1 MRGLYVVRGSLAQ
14 RFGHPLPDHLERTK
28 GHDRTFGRPSR
39 VVLRL
44 ILPLAAP
51 ACSLIWNNSGTDRG
65 ASAVVATSGRGG
77 LLIAEEQGY
86 VIRVADRP
94 VYTPEYVAMRRE
106 VAQHIQ
112 SPWFTVGD
120 NGRILKE
127 DFVRGR
133 HLADVPIEVQIDGVR
148 ELLRSLAS
156 LVASEGTGSS
166 RSFVNASIAWVEPA
180 ELPPVVRRSIENPD
194 FLELLSDGPLL
205 PSHGDVVVSNVIMS
219 DDGIRVIDWAPHRLA
234 LRPFWYDA
242 LTIIASPAVP
252 DLFQEFLAGRFDDEF
267 ITLYAKAGCEFELG
281 EVVDT
286 LRTWVLLRAFEEQA
300 QVPAPDE
307 RLMKVALKHW
317 DRIHRGLAAGARVDH
332 IWQPTPAFRG

>member
-242 LTIIASPAVP
+242 LTIVNCSRYRLHNLRGDFDRELEELWIA
-252 DLFQEFLAGRFDDEF
+252 AGRRPKRIDESR
-267 ITLYAKAGCEFELG
+267 TL
-281 EVVDT
+281 
-286 LRTWVLLRAFEEQA
+286 
-300 QVPAPDE
+300 
-307 RLMKVALKHW
+307 
-317 DRIHRGLAAGARVDH
+317 LAAGWCLATAHASYTCLVDDADFDVQH
-332 IWQPTPAFRG
+332 LMGAVTRLWERFGSTYQTV